1 MVFTKVVHFLQIK
14 EFKMRVV
21 FMGTPDYATTILKK
35 MINSD
40 LHVPLVIT
48 QPDKPVGRKQIL
60 TPPHVKKWII
70 ENEKAIKIYQPK
82 TLRKKEVE
90 EIISSYNPDYIV
102 VAAFGQIL
110 PKNILDIAPC
120 INLHASLLP
129 KYRGASPIQTS
140 ILNNDVFT
148 GVTAMLM
155 EEGLDSGDILGFRFV
170 KILDKRVDLLFDE
183 LSHAAANL
191 TINVLENFKQI
202 QQIQQLDADASY
214 CVKIK
219 KDNGLFSF
227 NESSNEIFTK
237 YRAYTPWPG
246 IFLKN
251 RLKIKEMRHVKNSDM
266 HEKTGI
272 ISEIGKDFISVTCRA
287 GFIEILKVQAPSKKE
302 ISVIDYI
309 RGKRLGVG
317 SQLV

>member
-14 EFKMRVV
+14 VFDMRIV
-21 FMGTPDYATTILKK
+21 FMGTPDYATIILKE
-35 MINSD
+35 IVNSGIK
-40 LHVPLVIT
+40 VPLVIT
-48 QPDKPVGRKQIL
+48 QPDKPVGRKQVL

-70 ENEKAIKIYQPK
+70 QNELGIDIYQPK
-82 TLRKKEVE
+82 TLRNSEVE
-90 EIISSYNPDYIV
+90 DKISSCNPDFIV

-110 PKNILDIAPC
+110 PVNILNIAPC

-148 GVTAMLM
+148 GITAMMM
-155 EEGLDSGDILGFRFV
+155 EEGLDSGDILAFRFV
-170 KILDKRVDLLFDE
+170 EILEGRVDTLFDK
-183 LSHAAANL
+183 LSYTAANL
-191 TINVLENFKQI
+191 TTNVLKNFNQIKPI
-202 QQIQQLDADASY
+202 QQSDADASY

-227 NESSNEIFTK
+227 NESSKQIFTK

-246 IFLKN
+246 IFLN
-251 RLKIKEMRHVKNSDM
+251 NGLKIKEMRYINNLDIY
-266 HEKTGI
+266 EKTGV
-272 ISEIGKDFISVTCRA
+272 ISEIGKDFISVTCKV
-287 GFIEILKVQAPSKKE
+287 GLVEILKVQAPSKKE

-317 SQLV
+317 SNLV

>member
-1 MVFTKVVHFLQIK
+1 MVAHFLQIK
-14 EFKMRVV
+14 RSNMRVV
-21 FMGTPDYATTILKK
+21 FMGTPDYATIILKE
-35 MINSD
+35 MINSGIKI
-40 LHVPLVIT
+40 PLVIT

-60 TPPHVKKWII
+60 TPPHVKKWVI
-70 ENEKAIKIYQPK
+70 ENEINIDIFQPK
-82 TLRKKEVE
+82 TLRKDEVE
-90 EIISSYNPDYIV
+90 ERIASYNPDFIV

-110 PKNILDIAPC
+110 PKNILNIATC

-140 ILNNDVFT
+140 ILNNDFFT

-155 EEGLDSGDILGFRFV
+155 EEGLDSGDILAFRFV
-170 KILDKRVDLLFDE
+170 EILSKKVDTLFDE
-183 LSHAAANL
+183 LSYAAANL
-191 TINVLENFKQI
+191 TIKVLENFNQIKPI
-202 QQIQQLDADASY
+202 QQSDADASY

-227 NESSNEIFTK
+227 YESSNQIFTK

-246 IFLKN
+246 IFLDN
-251 RLKIKEMRHVKNSDM
+251 GLKIKEMKYIENLDM
-266 HEKTGI
+266 HEKTGV
-272 ISEIGKDFISVTCRA
+272 ISEIGKDFIVVTCRV

-309 RGKRLGVG
+309 RGKRLGIG
-317 SQLV
+317 SKLV